1 MNKNTK
7 SLVKHGVQFAVSSE
21 LVALSKRIKESRKKE
36 EEEEKSVKV
45 EEPVI
50 KEEYEY
56 VFQEPALYQINDVV
70 SGLVETIISN
80 GMEVEEKL
88 LNQSK
93 QVIEIIDIL
102 LKSTERDKENVN
114 KVSMS

>member
-7 SLVKHGVQFAVSSE
+7 NLVKHGVQFAVSSE
-21 LVALSKRIKESRKKE
+21 LVALGKRIKESKKE
-36 EEEEKSVKV
+36 EEQAKSVKI
-45 EEPVI
+45 EEPVV

-80 GMEVEEKL
+80 GMEVEEEL
-88 LNQSK
+88 LIKSK
-93 QVIEIIDIL
+93 QVIEIIDVL
-102 LKSTERDKENVN
+102 FKSTERDRENVN
-114 KVSMS
+114 KVSMP

>member
-21 LVALSKRIKESRKKE
+21 LVALSKRIKESRKK

>member
-7 SLVKHGVQFAVSSE
+7 NLVKHGVQFAVSSE
-21 LVALSKRIKESRKKE
+21 LVALGKRIKESRKK

-56 VFQEPALYQINDVV
+56 VFQEPALHQINDVV

-102 LKSTERDKENVN
+102 FKSTERDKENVN
-114 KVSMS
+114 KVSMP